1 MTAEQK
7 KCEQNE
13 LTLIDTAD
21 KFILMLDDKKINC
34 ITRYDLVNDASE
46 LGSIDLILHLHVKK
60 KEIKISR

>member
-7 KCEQNE
+7 KSQKNK

-21 KFILMLDDKKINC
+21 EFILMLDDKEINC
-34 ITRYDLVNDASE
+34 VTRYDLINDASE
-46 LGSIDLILHLHVKK
+46 LGIDLILHLNVRK